1 MKKINAL
8 LKKFRSVRFV
18 LSVLLLTA
26 LVYTAFSAYYK
37 IKYWGFSFSPKQS
50 TNVWAIEAHVSFT
63 ADGSPIKVSLAIPSK
78 NKGFKI
84 LEENIIANGYKT
96 EKSADKI
103 TFSARNMIG
112 EQDLYYKIMV
122 FDNINAK
129 DKLKDEAPKMPTKPD
144 WDETMLAQAQQV
156 WSLAE
161 KSEGDDNIE
170 KLILMFNQEPMEPA
184 LKSYLP
190 VQYNMKQKLEIM
202 QQLLRFKGIATRISR
217 GLKLEEGQKITPDLM
232 LEAYVKNAWRI
243 YDPDTGVKGLPD
255 NFLLFQ
261 RGGNSLLDVVG
272 GEDSSI
278 KFSLQKSITSTMN
291 LASRRAKL
299 SRKDGLYNLS
309 IYNLPLSS
317 QNSLKWLSVFPIAIL
332 LVVLLRNVVGVTTM
346 GTFTPMLIAMSFV
359 QTGFWAGL
367 VCFSLIVAL
376 GLFIRFIMSK
386 LNLLLVPRISAV
398 VIFVILIITGL
409 TFLGHNLNV
418 KVAQSSVYFPIIIT
432 AWVIERAS
440 IIWEEEGAH
449 NACRELLN
457 SLLVGV
463 VIYFVISNSYIQH
476 WMFVF
481 NEVNLVILF
490 VVMLLGTYTG
500 YRLTELKRFAPL
512 VRGKK

>member
-1 MKKINAL
+1 
-8 LKKFRSVRFV
+8 
-18 LSVLLLTA
+18 
-26 LVYTAFSAYYK
+26 
-37 IKYWGFSFSPKQS
+37 
-50 TNVWAIEAHVSFT
+50 
-63 ADGSPIKVSLAIPSK
+63 
-78 NKGFKI
+78 
-84 LEENIIANGYKT
+84 
-96 EKSADKI
+96 
-103 TFSARNMIG
+103 
-112 EQDLYYKIMV
+112 
-122 FDNINAK
+122 
-129 DKLKDEAPKMPTKPD
+129 
-144 WDETMLAQAQQV
+144 
-156 WSLAE
+156 
-161 KSEGDDNIE
+161 
-170 KLILMFNQEPMEPA
+170 
-184 LKSYLP
+184 
-190 VQYNMKQKLEIM
+190 
-202 QQLLRFKGIATRISR
+202 
-217 GLKLEEGQKITPDLM
+217 
-232 LEAYVKNAWRI
+232 
-243 YDPDTGVKGLPD
+243 
-255 NFLLFQ
+255 
-261 RGGNSLLDVVG
+261 
-272 GEDSSI
+272 
-278 KFSLQKSITSTMN
+278 MN

-418 KVAQSSVYFPIIIT
+418 KVAQSSIYFPIIIT